1 MNGRS
6 FSSFIPLT
14 SYGFSS
20 RSLLPYCFSKIIF
33 GRTLRVAFAG
43 FFSKRLIYSVY
54 TGKMSTGCTR
64 QISVQMRRAQIADKQ
79 SFHIF

>member
-33 GRTLRVAFAG
+33 YRLHISRQPAFLG
-43 FFSKRLIYSVY
+43 FAFLGNPDYSPLALN
-54 TGKMSTGCTR
+54 R
-64 QISVQMRRAQIADKQ
+64 
-79 SFHIF
+79 